1 MQFSFF
7 FFCSFLRPTKREKAL
22 RFFCTQKEK
31 GNKRDQNSSHSSSLG
46 ASGHHHQPV
55 AKRVLFGNDKKKMVK
70 VRVLVRV
77 VSFLRSR
84 ERAFCVGRCR
94 RAFSVKKGTTKDTK
108 RRAPDAFEGRRDG
121 KKSTARPRG
130 RRRKQENYKPNK
142 GARAARRTSRRP
154 RSSRTACRSP
164 RIIGLNNFSTT
175 RRLHQK

>member
-7 FFCSFLRPTKREKAL
+7 FFCSFLRPTRKSAP
-22 RFFCTQKEK
+22 FFCTQKEK

-84 ERAFCVGRCR
+84 ERAFLSDDVVVPFRLKTMKREQQKTPNDAR
-94 RAFSVKKGTTKDTK
+94 RV
-108 RRAPDAFEGRRDG
+108 EGRRDG
-121 KKSTARPRG
+121 KKSTAR
-130 RRRKQENYKPNK
+130 RREE
-142 GARAARRTSRRP
+142 SE
-154 RSSRTACRSP
+154 
-164 RIIGLNNFSTT
+164 RIF
-175 RRLHQK
+175 

>member
-1 MQFSFF
+1 MCNCSIEFLLLTHTFFSIMQFSFF

-94 RAFSVKKGTTKDTK
+94 RAFSVKKGTTKDAK

-121 KKSTARPRG
+121 KKSTARPREDSERIYRRHFFLG
-130 RRRKQENYKPNK
+130 RR
-142 GARAARRTSRRP
+142 
-154 RSSRTACRSP
+154 
-164 RIIGLNNFSTT
+164 NN
-175 RRLHQK
+175 